1 MVLGLDES
9 IAQIGFLVQIAA
21 PEMDMPG
28 TEPGLANQHAVI
40 ERLQSNCWSYRS
52 RHDIAESRLFNCLQR
67 SLGELRNLPF

>member
-1 MVLGLDES
+1 MVLALDES

-40 ERLQSNCWSYRS
+40 ERLQSKSWSFPETGLDTLS
-52 RHDIAESRLFNCLQR
+52 P
-67 SLGELRNLPF
+67 NLDCSIVSNAV